1 MKDRLGSAQKTHII
15 LLGEKTQLANIR
27 DQLRHL
33 QLMEPHCR
41 GFFKSVAQCD
51 LYMLG
56 MAVFEPVLVGPR
68 VHRPSGTGAG
78 RSGR

>member
-1 MKDRLGSAQKTHII
+1 MPSKTDGASLQGG
-15 LLGEKTQLANIR
+15 LLRVCVTR
-27 DQLRHL
+27 
-33 QLMEPHCR
+33 
-41 GFFKSVAQCD
+41 KSDMGQCE

>member
-1 MKDRLGSAQKTHII
+1 MCVTR
-15 LLGEKTQLANIR
+15 
-27 DQLRHL
+27 
-33 QLMEPHCR
+33 
-41 GFFKSVAQCD
+41 KSDMGQCE